1 MADKTIESINHNY
14 EPVNKYIDDQAR
26 LKRSV
31 SSWRYAKSTALV
43 LVAAGILAV
52 LLAWAYYIYKKPHNF
67 FNNNSS
73 AYTEKVKK
81 KVSGKKVVYFSKVT
95 RFDSSYVE
103 GYTIST
109 GYRWDTVDD
118 LRYGKKHVDDWC
130 YIAKNG
136 ATYYFNNSED
146 QSAQLQLLGLARSEV
161 IKYSD
166 YCTN

>member
-1 MADKTIESINHNY
+1 M
-14 EPVNKYIDDQAR
+14 
-26 LKRSV
+26 
-31 SSWRYAKSTALV
+31 
-43 LVAAGILAV
+43 VAAGILAV

-95 RFDSSYVE
+95 RFDSSYAD

-118 LRYGKKHVDDWC
+118 LRYGKKHVNDWC

-146 QSAQLQLLGLARSEV
+146 QSAQLQLLGLTKFEV
-161 IKYSD
+161 VK
-166 YCTN
+166 